1 MLEKI
6 AVGKEIKMHEVV
18 IHLVI
23 NNLIYLIAVVVYLRV
38 LIKKKRIIKWE
49 QAPADTRNMIK
60 RHEKR
65 INFIL
70 KIIIGVGV
78 IFGLFYSFIPFVMDI
93 GNIMNQNYYVVEGEV
108 ESWNYSDEGNIEER
122 GVGIL
127 CSETGKEIFVVI
139 YDTGVRK
146 GEYLRVRYLPH
157 TKQGEIMYRR
167 EMKNE

>member
-1 MLEKI
+1 MLQKKLVKLQKNGIKEVGQ
-6 AVGKEIKMHEVV
+6 AVGKLHEEIKMHEVV

-78 IFGLFYSFIPFVMDI
+78 IFGLFYSFI
-93 GNIMNQNYYVVEGEV
+93 
-108 ESWNYSDEGNIEER
+108 
-122 GVGIL
+122 L
-127 CSETGKEIFVVI
+127 
-139 YDTGVRK
+139 
-146 GEYLRVRYLPH
+146 
-157 TKQGEIMYRR
+157 YRLLWI
-167 EMKNE
+167 

>member
-1 MLEKI
+1 
-6 AVGKEIKMHEVV
+6 MHEVV

-108 ESWNYSDEGNIEER
+108 ESWNYFKNPG
-122 GVGIL
+122 
-127 CSETGKEIFVVI
+127 
-139 YDTGVRK
+139 
-146 GEYLRVRYLPH
+146 
-157 TKQGEIMYRR
+157 
-167 EMKNE
+167 MKNRHRQ